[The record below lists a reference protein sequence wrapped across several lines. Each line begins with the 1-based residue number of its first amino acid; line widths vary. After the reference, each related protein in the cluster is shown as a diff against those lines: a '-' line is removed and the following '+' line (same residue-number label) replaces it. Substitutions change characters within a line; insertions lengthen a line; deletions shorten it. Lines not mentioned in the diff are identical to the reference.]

1 MHTRQVVEEVG
12 DEEHN
17 WILWQE
23 PVSVGSIKMHEDQIG
38 IYMQDGGEH
47 GDNRGWNIINR
58 KLLQQT
64 RCEAMQE

>member
-1 MHTRQVVEEVG
+1 M
-12 DEEHN
+12 
-17 WILWQE
+17 
-23 PVSVGSIKMHEDQIG
+23 SVGSIKMHEDQLG

-47 GDNRGWNIINR
+47 GDNRGRNIINR